1 MVVFEVEGELCD
13 DFLVE
18 ELDGL
23 VGLGV
28 WVHVIGFECY
38 KENYLCLFFLFCL
51 NLIIYKFSQL
61 QPSYI
66 SIILIQYLS
75 KETYLNL

>member
-1 MVVFEVEGELCD
+1 MIVWEGFGFVVVFEVEGELCD

-28 WVHVIGFECY
+28 GVHVIGFECY
-38 KENYLCLFFLFCL
+38 KENYLCLFFLFFL
-51 NLIIYKFSQL
+51 NLIIYRFSQF
-61 QPSYI
+61 
-66 SIILIQYLS
+66 
-75 KETYLNL
+75 